1 MTMNPPIAQE
11 LAAAIDRMPA
21 FPKSVQRIL
30 ELAREDSSTAK
41 ELVTVIDRDPVL
53 TLKMLKVVNSAY
65 FRLPRQINAIGHAV
79 VFLGF
84 NATKNLAL
92 GMAAIGMLPTGNTAG
107 FDWQDYLVHSVA
119 TAAIARRLAAGV
131 DDADPMECFVAGLLH
146 DFGKV
151 VMARAMPEKLQ
162 EALQECHADGSS
174 LHLALRRRWG
184 TDHAE
189 IGALLVERWRFS
201 QRLVETIRHQFGDK
215 LPDTGMIACVFAANQ
230 ICKRLQFGAAG
241 NPFVS
246 ELTPAM
252 AARLG
257 GSLDEVIAGLG
268 DLAPLL
274 AEART
279 FAST

>member
-1 MTMNPPIAQE
+1 MTTNPPLAQE

-30 ELAREDSSTAK
+30 ELAREDTSTAK

-65 FRLPRQINAIGHAV
+65 FRLPRQINSIGHAV

-119 TAAIARRLAAGV
+119 TASIARRLAARV
-131 DDADPMECFVAGLLH
+131 SDADPMECFVAGLLH

-151 VMARAMPEKLQ
+151 VMARHMPERLQ
-162 EALQECHADGSS
+162 AVLQTCRQEGSS
-174 LHLALRRRWG
+174 LHLALRREWG

-189 IGALLVERWRFS
+189 VGALLVERWQFS
-201 QRLVETIRHQFGDK
+201 PSLAKTIRHQFGDD
-215 LPDTGMIACVFAANQ
+215 LPDTGMIACVYAANQ
-230 ICKRLQFGAAG
+230 VCKRVQIGAAG
-241 NPFVS
+241 NPHVS
-246 ELTPAM
+246 ELPPAI
-252 AARLG
+252 AQRLG
-257 GSLDEVIAGLG
+257 GTLDDVIASLG
-268 DLAPLL
+268 DLAPLFEESRL
-274 AEART
+274 L
-279 FAST
+279 AST

>member
-1 MTMNPPIAQE
+1 MNPPIAQE

-65 FRLPRQINAIGHAV
+65 FRLPRQINSIGHAV

-92 GMAAIGMLPTGNTAG
+92 GMAAIGMLPTENTAG

-119 TAAIARRLAAGV
+119 TASIARRLAIGV
-131 DDADPMECFVAGLLH
+131 KDADPMECFVAGLLH

-151 VMARAMPEKLQ
+151 VMARSMPERLQ
-162 EALQECHADGSS
+162 TVLESCRQDGSS
-174 LHLALRRRWG
+174 LHLAMQRQWG

-189 IGALLVERWRFS
+189 IGALLVARWRFS
-201 QRLVETIRHQFGDK
+201 PQLVETIRHQFGDN
-215 LPDTGMIACVFAANQ
+215 LPDTAMIACVFAANQ
-230 ICKRLQFGAAG
+230 ICKKLRFGSAG

-246 ELTPAM
+246 ELSPAM
-252 AARLG
+252 AQRLG
-257 GSLDEVIAGLG
+257 GSLDEVITSLG

-274 AEART
+274 EDSRQ

>member
-1 MTMNPPIAQE
+1 MTPTIAQE

-30 ELAREDSSTAK
+30 ELAREDASTAK

-65 FRLPRQINAIGHAV
+65 FRLPRQINAVGHAV

-92 GMAAIGMLPTGNTAG
+92 GMAAIGMLPTGQTAG

-119 TAAIARRLAAGV
+119 TAAIARRLAARV
-131 DDADPMECFVAGLLH
+131 PDADPMECFVAGLLH

-151 VMARAMPEKLQ
+151 VMARSMPQRLE
-162 EALQECHADGSS
+162 EALAACRADGSS
-174 LHLALRRRWG
+174 LHLALQRQFG
-184 TDHAE
+184 VDHASV
-189 IGALLVERWRFS
+189 GAQLVERWRFS
-201 QRLVETIRHQFGDK
+201 ASLVETIQHQFGDA

-230 ICKRLQFGAAG
+230 ICKKLQFGAAG

-246 ELTPAM
+246 ELPPAI
-252 AARLG
+252 ATRLG
-257 GSLDEVIAGLG
+257 GPLDSVIASLG
-268 DLAPLL
+268 DLGTLL
-274 AEART
+274 EEARA
-279 FAST
+279 FASA

>member
-1 MTMNPPIAQE
+1 MTPTIAQE

-30 ELAREDSSTAK
+30 ELAREDASTAK

-65 FRLPRQINAIGHAV
+65 FRLPRQINAVGHAV

-92 GMAAIGMLPTGNTAG
+92 GMAAIGMLPTGQTAG

-119 TAAIARRLAAGV
+119 TAAIARRLAARV
-131 DDADPMECFVAGLLH
+131 PDADPMECFVAGLLH

-151 VMARAMPEKLQ
+151 VMARSMPQRL
-162 EALQECHADGSS
+162 EAALAECRADGSS
-174 LHLALRRRWG
+174 LHLALQRQFG
-184 TDHAE
+184 LDHASV
-189 IGALLVERWRFS
+189 GAQLVERWRFS
-201 QRLVETIRHQFGDK
+201 ASLVETIRHQFGDA

-230 ICKRLQFGAAG
+230 ICKKLQFGAAG

-246 ELTPAM
+246 ELPPAI

-257 GSLDEVIAGLG
+257 GPLDTVIASLG
-268 DLAPLL
+268 DLGTLL
-274 AEART
+274 EEARA
-279 FAST
+279 FASA

>member
-1 MTMNPPIAQE
+1 MNPPIAQE

-65 FRLPRQINAIGHAV
+65 FRLPRQINSIGHAV

-92 GMAAIGMLPTGNTAG
+92 GMAAIGMLPTENTAG

-119 TAAIARRLAAGV
+119 TASIARRLAIGV
-131 DDADPMECFVAGLLH
+131 KDADPMECFVAGLLH

-151 VMARAMPEKLQ
+151 VMARSMPERLQ
-162 EALQECHADGSS
+162 TVLESCRQDGSS
-174 LHLALRRRWG
+174 LHLAMQRQWG

-189 IGALLVERWRFS
+189 IGALLVARWRFS
-201 QRLVETIRHQFGDK
+201 PQLVETIRHQFGDN
-215 LPDTGMIACVFAANQ
+215 LPDTAMIACVFAANQ
-230 ICKRLQFGAAG
+230 ISKKLRFGSAG

-246 ELTPAM
+246 DLPPAM
-252 AARLG
+252 AHRLG
-257 GSLDEVIAGLG
+257 GSLDAVITSLG

-274 AEART
+274 EDSRQ